1 MSRTSRRIVAW
12 LTVATVSA
20 GLLIGGGVWL
30 SHAFKDAFAPG
41 LSLGC
46 TATVGESSYT
56 LALDQ
61 SQNAALISAVAM
73 HRGMPARA
81 ASIALA
87 TALQESKLRN
97 IDYGDLDSVGLFQQ
111 RPSQD
116 WGSVEEIMDPLYSAN
131 AFYDVLAKV
140 PGYVDMPINDAAQI
154 VQRSGYPHAY
164 AQHETLSRAFASAL
178 TGQTPQGLNCTLPPA
193 TVVSTPEAMAAA
205 MSAVMGQ
212 VPFTTAAA
220 ADGSVSVL
228 MDVPDAAD
236 WTTAH
241 WLLANAEQFGI
252 SQISYAGKVWDRNT
266 NEGGHNVGWQGGSA
280 AVPGQLSLIMAAA
293 PPVKQ

>member
-1 MSRTSRRIVAW
+1 MSRRGRRILAW
-12 LTVATVSA
+12 LTVAGVSA

-30 SHAFKDAFAPG
+30 SNTFKNALAPG

-46 TATVGESSYT
+46 TATVGESSYR

-61 SQNAALISAVAM
+61 SQNAALISVVAVR
-73 HRGMPARA
+73 RGMPARA
-81 ASIALA
+81 ASIGLA

-116 WGSVEEIMDPLYSAN
+116 WGTVEQIMDPLYSTN

-140 PGYVDMPINDAAQI
+140 PDYVHMPINDAAQI

-164 AQHETLSRAFASAL
+164 AQHETLSRAFASAM

-193 TVVSTPEAMAAA
+193 TPTSTPEAMSAA
-205 MSAVMGQ
+205 MDAVLGP
-212 VPFTTAAA
+212 VPFSTTAGE
-220 ADGSVSVL
+220 GSVSVL
-228 MDVPDAAD
+228 LEVADAAG

-252 SQISYAGKVWDRNT
+252 SQIGYAGKMWDRGA
-266 NEGGHNVGWQGGSA
+266 NEGGHNVGWQAGNA
-280 AVPGQLSLIMAAA
+280 AVPGQLTVVMAAA
-293 PPVKQ
+293 PAGS